1 MKEQILIIN
10 DDKVETAALNRVL
23 SEEYSCVLAMNVK
36 DAIRSLEKS
45 EHDFLVII
53 IRLAM
58 KPMSGLRFVEILSEN
73 KKIDTLPIIV
83 TSETEDD
90 GDLERCFELG
100 VVDYMSKPFDPQ
112 RIRRCI
118 SRNIRT
124 FNKFRRLG
132 EQIEE
137 KNSSLKEDYAELE
150 KQNSDLKEAQTTVLE
165 ILGTVVEYR
174 NLEDSNHVRRVA
186 RFTEILGKQMKQSF
200 SDTGLDDHTIKVYTK
215 ASMLHDIGKICI
227 PDSIM
232 LKPGKMTDDE
242 FEIMRSHTTKG
253 IELLESIKT
262 SWDDEYG
269 KAAEEICRWHHERYD
284 GRGYPDGLMGDDIPI
299 SAQLVSIAD
308 TYDALVSDRVYKK
321 AYSKSE
327 AFKMITEGE
336 CGVFSPKLVEAFR
349 QARVQFEKVVDELGH
364 VGASDEDEDK

>member
-23 SEEYSCVLAMNVK
+23 AEDYNCVLAMNVK
-36 DAIRSLEKS
+36 DAIRCLEKS

-58 KPMSGLRFVEILSEN
+58 KPMSGLRFVEILAEN
-73 KKIDTLPIIV
+73 KKIESLPIIV
-83 TSETEDD
+83 TSETEEDE
-90 GDLERCFELG
+90 DLDKCFELG
-100 VVDYMSKPFDPQ
+100 VVDYMSQPFEPA

-118 SRNIRT
+118 SKNVNT
-124 FNKFRRLG
+124 FNKFRRFG
-132 EQIEE
+132 EQAEE
-137 KNSSLKEDYAELE
+137 KNSSLREEYSELE
-150 KQNSDLKEAQTTVLE
+150 KQIAELREGQTTVLE
-165 ILGTVVEYR
+165 VLGTVVEYR

-186 RFTEILGKQMKQSF
+186 KFTEILGNQMKQNF
-200 SDTGLDDHTIKVYTK
+200 MDTGLNDHLIKVYSK
-215 ASMLHDIGKICI
+215 ASMLHDVGKICI

-242 FEIMRSHTTKG
+242 FELMKSHTTKG
-253 IELLESIKT
+253 IELLDSIKG

-349 QARVQFEKVVDELGH
+349 QSRVQFEKVVDELGH
-364 VGASDEDEDK
+364 VGSPDEEDE